1 MRNKGPNLG
10 FFGLIIL
17 LLIGSCMFSSPDDA
31 NNKPAPTPVKV
42 EPKQQTDY
50 KNALPE
56 IIDAFNLVQSD
67 HNLYKSL
74 YAGAAFKEGVLIVY
88 VTDQWNYVSS
98 DVKQAYINQI
108 GTLWTALSRTKGAEF
123 VLNDFEFKL
132 VHKLSGR
139 TVATWDY
146 LFGPKILG
154 K

>member
-1 MRNKGPNLG
+1 M
-10 FFGLIIL
+10 FG
-17 LLIGSCMFSSPDDA
+17 SPDAAKD
-31 NNKPAPTPVKV
+31 KPVPSPAKT
-42 EPKQQTDY
+42 EQPKRQTNY

-56 IIDAFNLVQSD
+56 ILDTFNLVESD

-88 VTDQWNYVSS
+88 VTDQWNYVSG
-98 DVKQAYINQI
+98 DIKQAYMNQI
-108 GTLWTALSRTKGAEF
+108 GTLWTALSGTRGADF
-123 VLNDFEFKL
+123 FLDDFEFKL

-146 LFGPKILG
+146 LFGPKIIG